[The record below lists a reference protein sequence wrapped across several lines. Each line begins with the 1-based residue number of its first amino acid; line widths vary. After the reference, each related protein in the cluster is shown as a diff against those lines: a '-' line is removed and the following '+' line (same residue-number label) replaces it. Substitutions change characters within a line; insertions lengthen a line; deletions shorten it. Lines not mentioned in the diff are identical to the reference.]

1 MSSRTG
7 RCTVRIPARWNSR
20 SKPTAVRALSLKAL
34 PSISSN
40 VVPVLL
46 PKRPTHALQLYSFG
60 MEFDVTQRYAMSTL
74 EREERRN
81 PCGVPQPQSLQSP
94 QPWFSALRRSGA
106 EHQVAGVILGRA
118 RIPSCYFGFRVA
130 PGKGLRRQSVLDTC
144 APATSILPS
153 QLVATHIWVKGE
165 DVSKRNIPWDATSI
179 TLFLEQCLLEYT
191 SEPAECGS
199 VMQC

>member
-1 MSSRTG
+1 MSRQNQTVMNQNTDCGTIHLQRVSHMHTSLEADTFRLFTVDLDAASWLGAITTSQLQRSCSHASRNEICSRTG
-7 RCTVRIPARWNSR
+7 RCTVRTPAKCNSR

-94 QPWFSALRRSGA
+94 QPWFSALHRSGA
-106 EHQVAGVILGRA
+106 RASGRW
-118 RIPSCYFGFRVA
+118 C
-130 PGKGLRRQSVLDTC
+130 
-144 APATSILPS
+144 
-153 QLVATHIWVKGE
+153 
-165 DVSKRNIPWDATSI
+165 
-179 TLFLEQCLLEYT
+179 
-191 SEPAECGS
+191 
-199 VMQC
+199 

>member
-1 MSSRTG
+1 MCQSYYLRDRPIHCSSILLVWSSKYHKRYAILTLEKKNAAMP
-7 RCTVRIPARWNSR
+7 VAFPSR
-20 SKPTAVRALSLKAL
+20 SRCSRHSHDFQLSIDRA
-34 PSISSN
+34 
-40 VVPVLL
+40 
-46 PKRPTHALQLYSFG
+46 H
-60 MEFDVTQRYAMSTL
+60 
-74 EREERRN
+74 
-81 PCGVPQPQSLQSP
+81 
-94 QPWFSALRRSGA
+94 

-118 RIPSCYFGFRVA
+118 RILSCYFGFCVA